1 MPKGSHQKL
10 KLYRLS
16 RIMLKYTDPDHGLT
30 INEIKDKLL
39 EYDITADRKSLYDDL
54 RDLET
59 LGLSVDSFTEGR
71 NTRYYVA
78 EKPFE
83 IAETKLLVD
92 AIQASK
98 FITERKSRKLI
109 KKLMDNV
116 SVYEEAQLNRQVVV
130 SGRIKTMNESIYYNV
145 DEIHTAI
152 INNKSIR
159 FEYLKWDLN
168 KNLVSKRDMLYE
180 ASPWA
185 LIWDDENYYLVAY
198 DNVSKKIKHYRV
210 DKMRSIG
217 MTQNDRQGKDSFK
230 EFDMA
235 SYTKENFGMYG
246 GEESCVLI
254 RFKNELVG
262 VLIDRFGSDIPIH
275 PSWEAG
281 WSETRAEVAVSSQ
294 FFGWIFGLGG
304 DVMIAGPESV
314 REDYI
319 RYLKTELEKYAG

>member
-1 MPKGSHQKL
+1 MAKGTHQKL
-10 KLYRLS
+10 KLYRLC

-54 RDLET
+54 RELES
-59 LGLSVDSFTEGR
+59 LGLVIDSYTVGR
-71 NTRYYVA
+71 STLYFVA
-78 EKPFE
+78 QKPFE

-168 KNLVSKRDMLYE
+168 KNLVSKRDELYE
-180 ASPWA
+180 VSPWA

-198 DNVSKKIKHYRV
+198 DNISQKIKHYRV
-210 DKMRSIG
+210 DKMRGIG
-217 MTQNDRQGKDSFK
+217 MTQSDRQGKDSFK

-246 GEESCVLI
+246 GREASVLL
-254 RFKNELVG
+254 RFKDEIVG
-262 VLIDRFGSDIPIH
+262 VLIDRFGNDIPIH
-275 PSWEAG
+275 PSDKAG
-281 WSETRAEVAVSSQ
+281 WSDTRAEVAVSSQ

-304 DVMIAGPESV
+304 DVMITGPESV

-319 RYLKTELEKYAG
+319 RYLEAELNSYR